1 VDKLYYSYS
10 DYQGSLVALTNEDGT
25 VAERYAYDPWGV
37 RANPDRWEERDTRTS
52 WIVNRG
58 YTGHEHLD
66 AFGVIDMNGRVYD
79 PFTALFMSPDP
90 YVQSPSDWL
99 NYNRYSYCLNN
110 PFKYTDPSGEI
121 AFLLIPAVA
130 LLIKMAT
137 AAAVG
142 AAIAG
147 AFSVA
152 TTIVNGSSW
161 DANSFW
167 KSVGNGAISGA
178 ITFGIGSAFG
188 ATGGAAASFANVNK
202 GFLGIS
208 NAFLN
213 EAGRAGAHALA
224 QGAMTAADGG
234 NFWAGA
240 ASGAFGSISGHTLDA
255 LKVDF
260 VVNNAFGVIAFSA
273 LNGGMG
279 SVFAGGDF
287 WEGAKSGAIVGALN
301 AEGDV
306 IVPAILKGTVQVAHK
321 VKHQVKKAI
330 RTVQKFSNDL
340 DNDLGGQR
348 IFGHSANEAQPL
360 CKQEILDAA
369 STLGTIGGAAATLT
383 GAGATVTVAMGVMSS
398 SSEISTVVDNIK
410 GHKMTVR
417 SGFVSGA
424 KIGYNFIPF
433 KPKYIPAV
441 TALGIWNVPS
451 NIIDGVN
458 KIIPKH

>member
-1 VDKLYYSYS
+1 M
-10 DYQGSLVALTNEDGT
+10 
-25 VAERYAYDPWGV
+25 

-130 LLIKMAT
+130 FLINMGT

-161 DANSFW
+161 DASSFW

-240 ASGAFGSISGHTLDA
+240 ASGAFGSITGHTLDA
-255 LKVDF
+255 LHVDF
-260 VVNNAFGVIAFSA
+260 VVNNPFGVVAFAAFS
-273 LNGGMG
+273 GGMG

-287 WEGAKSGAIVGALN
+287 WEGAKSGAIVGACNQTMHYIQKPAADLAHALKSKIN
-301 AEGDV
+301 AV
-306 IVPAILKGTVQVAHK
+306 IKISQKVFISDKMEVTYETVV
-321 VKHQVKKAI
+321 
-330 RTVQKFSNDL
+330 RD
-340 DNDLGGQR
+340 GGNTNVVLTYDAKSGNLESESDTN
-348 IFGHSANEAQPL
+348 FGGIIKHSASVDGSSRSMSVGVT
-360 CKQEILDAA
+360 EIGSDSKGYYVKCEGKLLPT
-369 STLGTIGGAAATLT
+369 SKNSINVKMYSPNPPSSQSVQIFVKSAAAII
-383 GAGATVTVAMGVMSS
+383 SS
-398 SSEISTVVDNIK
+398 YAAYS
-410 GHKMTVR
+410 
-417 SGFVSGA
+417 FVL
-424 KIGYNFIPF
+424 
-433 KPKYIPAV
+433 
-441 TALGIWNVPS
+441 AL
-451 NIIDGVN
+451 
-458 KIIPKH
+458 

>member
-1 VDKLYYSYS
+1 
-10 DYQGSLVALTNEDGT
+10 
-25 VAERYAYDPWGV
+25 
-37 RANPDRWEERDTRTS
+37 
-52 WIVNRG
+52 
-58 YTGHEHLD
+58 LD

-110 PFKYTDPSGEI
+110 PFKYTDPSGKI
-121 AFLLIPAVA
+121 VFLLVPLIYGMVQAAV
-130 LLIKMAT
+130 
-137 AAAVG
+137 VG

-188 ATGGAAASFANVNK
+188 ATGGAALASNIKNGAD

-208 NAFLN
+208 NGFLN
-213 EAGRAGAHALA
+213 EVGRAGAHALA

-287 WEGAKSGAIVGALN
+287 WEGAKSGFIVGALN

-340 DNDLGGQR
+340 DNEKLSGGKALKKADAMVT
-348 IFGHSANEAQPL
+348 GHTNDSNDP
-360 CKQEILDAA
+360 
-369 STLGTIGGAAATLT
+369 T
-383 GAGATVTVAMGVMSS
+383 MGVAQK
-398 SSEISTVVDNIK
+398 VA
-410 GHKMTVR
+410 
-417 SGFVSGA
+417 VSGA
-424 KIGYNFIPF
+424 AFCPAPTAIGAAYTITTGRSAITNRKVSGFGGRVGWPLFDIGTSLLPLKGVWKPIINIP
-433 KPKYIPAV
+433 IG
-441 TALGIWNVPS
+441 TLGS
-451 NIIDGVN
+451 YRNISELED
-458 KIIPKH
+458 